1 MKIKWPKGTLV
12 TLRLTE
18 SQQSPAELQ
27 EIPGVSWVKR
37 RSPALLDVAHSLGEL
52 LVPKALQYG
61 LHGCLGRVEAG
72 RGVGWVFQLRVAG
85 DGRLC
90 CLQGGPQIC
99 ELLGH
104 VEQLRGGGATDGGE
118 CL

>member
-1 MKIKWPKGTLV
+1 M
-12 TLRLTE
+12 
-18 SQQSPAELQ
+18 SPA
-27 EIPGVSWVKR
+27 GKR
-37 RSPALLDVAHSLGEL
+37 GSPALLDEAHSFGEL

-61 LHGCLGRVEAG
+61 QHGRLGRVEAG
-72 RGVGWVFQLRVAG
+72 HDHGCRQGGVCVGQVLQLQVAG

-104 VEQLRGGGATDGGE
+104 VQQLRGGGATDGGE
-118 CL
+118 CLQRQQGH